1 MTHSLGIIGA
11 DCTPNELD
19 PPQSLARPG
28 LRQVASRAFFV
39 FAAIVIAST
48 LSACHFAHDSVLTRK
63 NVLPFNYDIA
73 LGPHRFHI
81 EGYLTRSSEHGRLA
95 TLLVLNG
102 SGERMDQCVGMSE
115 RVSTMGIHVACV
127 SIPGFGGS
135 SGPGRFAGPQSV
147 EAARRALDLLAQRGD
162 VDPNRIGVWGLG
174 NGAVAAGLLMDS
186 DSRPRAMILQSGAYD
201 MVHFWPEAP
210 LRTKLSILREVW
222 PSKRVLLRRSV
233 IENMPNKLDVSVLI
247 MHGQSDRRVP
257 VKQAVG
263 LADALRAR
271 GAKVWTY
278 YYPTASH
285 DLGKRVEP
293 ELRSFLRENLLE
305 PTGTE
310 AAS

>member
-1 MTHSLGIIGA
+1 MTQGLGFIGGSYVRMARHAIGVCAALAIIF
-11 DCTPNELD
+11 
-19 PPQSLARPG
+19 S
-28 LRQVASRAFFV
+28 
-39 FAAIVIAST
+39 
-48 LSACHFAHDSVLTRK
+48 LSACRIGRGSVLRDH
-63 NVLPFNYDIA
+63 NVEPFNYDIA
-73 LGPHRFHI
+73 LGPHQFHI
-81 EGYLTRSSEHGRLA
+81 EGYLTRSSDPGRLP

-102 SGERMDQCVGMSE
+102 SGERMDQCVAMSE
-115 RVSTMGIHVACV
+115 RVSPMGIHVACV
-127 SIPGFGGS
+127 NIPGYGKS
-135 SGPGRFAGPQSV
+135 SGPGRFVGPQSV
-147 EAARRALDLLAQRGD
+147 EAARRALDMLSKRAD

-201 MVHFWPEAP
+201 MVNFWPEAP

-222 PSKRVLLRRSV
+222 PSKKALRRRDV
-233 IENMPNKLDVSVLI
+233 IENMPERMAVSVLI
-247 MHGQSDRRVP
+247 MHGQSDRRIP
-257 VKQAVG
+257 VKHAAR

-278 YYPTASH
+278 YYPTASD

-293 ELRSFLRENLLE
+293 ELRNFLRENLLE